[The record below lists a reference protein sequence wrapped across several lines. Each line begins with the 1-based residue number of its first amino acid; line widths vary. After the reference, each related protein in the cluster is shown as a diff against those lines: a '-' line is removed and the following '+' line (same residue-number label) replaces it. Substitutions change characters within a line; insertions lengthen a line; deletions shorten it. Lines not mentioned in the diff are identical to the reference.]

1 MNSTTKTTQATHIIH
16 ASGRTE
22 MESHRVRSY
31 TVIECH
37 FNEGVVVTYDQYKC
51 PACGESL

>member
-1 MNSTTKTTQATHIIH
+1 MNANTETAKITHIIH

-22 MESHRVRSY
+22 METHRARTY

-37 FNEGVVVTYDQYKC
+37 FNEGAVITYDPYKC